1 MRKKLVRHGNSLAL
15 IIDKPILEL
24 LGIGEEDEVEIRTDG
39 RKLEILPEGYVD
51 YTQEEF
57 RRVLDKVFE
66 RHDATFRKLAE

>member
-1 MRKKLVRHGNSLAL
+1 MEDRIVSVFAQQ
-15 IIDKPILEL
+15 IIDCKCRPAV
-24 LGIGEEDEVEIRTDG
+24 EVEIRTDG
-39 RKLEILPEGYVD
+39 RKLGILPEGYVD